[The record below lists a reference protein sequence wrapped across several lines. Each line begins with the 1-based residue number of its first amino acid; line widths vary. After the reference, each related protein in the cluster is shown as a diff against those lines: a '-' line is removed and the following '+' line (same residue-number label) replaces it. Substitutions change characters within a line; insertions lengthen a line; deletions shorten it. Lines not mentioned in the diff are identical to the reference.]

1 MYRQRFGLTGHP
13 LPKDAQG
20 KTFFDKS
27 PGFTRL
33 ERAFRQLVDDPGV
46 GVVTADA
53 GVGKTAAM
61 RHLCAQL
68 PRPDYLVLYL
78 CDTAV
83 APLDLYRTLAT
94 EIGVRPSHRRAQL
107 WTDLKKALLHVVDER
122 GTSPVIVIDEAQHLS
137 DAFLIDL
144 SGFLNFAFDSRDLL
158 TLWLV
163 GLAPLARHLRMQ
175 QHAPLAMRVVHQVH
189 LEPLDRELFRALVD
203 HGLKAAGAT
212 QTLLADPAHEL
223 LFRASRGV
231 PRVASNLL
239 RRALRE
245 AHARNQTF
253 IDDHTME
260 AAIDAAPS
268 VQALAG

>member
-13 LPKDAQG
+13 LPKNAQG

-27 PGFTRL
+27 PGYTKL
-33 ERAFRQLVDDPGV
+33 DRAFRQLIADPGL
-46 GVVTADA
+46 GVLTGDA

-68 PRPDYLVLYL
+68 PKPDYRVIYL

-83 APLDLYRTLAT
+83 SPLDLYRTLAI
-94 EIGVRPSHRRAQL
+94 EIGVRPSHRRAEL
-107 WTDLKKALLHVVDER
+107 WHTIKTTLLHLVDER
-122 GTSPVIVIDEAQHLS
+122 GIAPVLILDEAQHLS

-144 SGFLNFAFDSRDLL
+144 SGFLNFTFDSRDLL
-158 TLWLV
+158 TMWLV
-163 GLAPLARHLRMQ
+163 GLPPLLRHLRMQ

-189 LEPLDRELFRALVD
+189 IDALDRDVFHALID
-203 HGLKAAGAT
+203 HGLTAAGAT
-212 QTLLADPAHEL
+212 QTLLADPTREL
-223 LFRASRGV
+223 LFRASRGL
-231 PRVASNLL
+231 PRVASQLL
-239 RRALRE
+239 RRALHE

-260 AAIDAAPS
+260 AAIDAAPLG
-268 VQALAG
+268 QGGLG

>member
-27 PGFTRL
+27 PGYKKL
-33 ERAFRQLVDDPGV
+33 ERAFRQLVEDPGL
-46 GVVTADA
+46 GVLTADA
-53 GVGKTAAM
+53 GVGKTAAI
-61 RHLCAQL
+61 RNLCAQL
-68 PRPDYLVLYL
+68 PRPDHLVLYL

-83 APLDLYRTLAT
+83 APLDLYRTLAN
-94 EIGVRPSHRRAQL
+94 EIGVRPSHRRSQL
-107 WTDLKKALLHVVDER
+107 WADIKKALVHMVDER
-122 GTSPVIVIDEAQHLS
+122 GTSPVLILDEAQHLS

-158 TLWLV
+158 TMWLV
-163 GLAPLARHLRMQ
+163 GLPPLARHLRMQ
-175 QHAPLAMRVVHQVH
+175 QHAPLAMRVAYQLH
-189 LEPLDRELFRALVD
+189 LEPLDRDLFHAMIE
-203 HGLKAAGAT
+203 HGMKAAGAT
-212 QTLLADPAHEL
+212 ESVLADPAREL
-223 LFRASRGV
+223 LFRTSRGV

-245 AHARNQTF
+245 AHERNQTF

-260 AAIDAAPS
+260 AAIDDSPAA
-268 VQALAG
+268 QAAAR

>member
-13 LPKDAQG
+13 LPKEAHG

-27 PGFTRL
+27 PSYKKL
-33 ERAFRQLVDDPGV
+33 ERAFRQLLEDPGL
-46 GVVTADA
+46 GILTADA
-53 GVGKTAAM
+53 GVGKTAAI
-61 RHLCAQL
+61 RNLCGQL

-94 EIGVRPSHRRAQL
+94 EIGLRPSHRRAQL
-107 WTDLKKALLHVVDER
+107 WTDIKKALVHLVDER
-122 GTSPVIVIDEAQHLS
+122 GTAPLIILDEAQPLS
-137 DAFLIDL
+137 DPFLIDL

-158 TLWLV
+158 TMWLV
-163 GLAPLARHLRMQ
+163 GLPPLARLLRMQ

-189 LEPLDRELFRALVD
+189 LEPLDRDLFSAMVE

-212 QTLLADPAHEL
+212 QTVLADPAREL

-231 PRVASNLL
+231 PRVASTLL

-245 AHARNQTF
+245 AHERNQTF